1 MGRKFRIGILI
12 NAIYSDYS
20 ASVIDG
26 INKFCKE
33 NDCVQ
38 IVFSILRGNNSSRYD
53 FQYDSITSLINPQN
67 IDVLII
73 ASAALSNM
81 RAFDEFLADIKN
93 LPPMIKVSLGLKVPG
108 MPSITVDSSKAIEE
122 LLTHVIKEHK
132 RDKFILM
139 HADKRCE
146 ESLER
151 ENIFKTVLKSNGIKF
166 SEKKSLDGN
175 FVLEHAYDNLQRYL
189 KKNKERDFNAI
200 FCCNDEMALGCIS
213 CLEDN
218 GIHVPEDVSVIGFD
232 NVLFTTAYDFGIS
245 TVDPHVETQAYE
257 AAKMAFDLFS
267 KKENKKIEK
276 VLKSVPVIRTSCG
289 CSKKSRSRA
298 KEDMVAEKE
307 FLKHRIH
314 HKSSVQIY
322 MLHYFLLESQ
332 EPVSLEKL
340 YNRLVYCFA
349 LFDISKAILVLYEKP
364 MYFTRDSVFI
374 IPEKAS
380 VKMVYS
386 IKSGIVNPDICFNPA
401 EAMLPEEY
409 DNFFE
414 DTEIIFPVYAE
425 NYQYGYFFMRI
436 GQYEK
441 IFYQTMFELISK
453 EIVSSIKISQS
464 ENECEKLKNKNIS
477 LKEYSEKLHSLSRTD
492 EMTQI
497 LNRRGFYE
505 AAQCIIDRY
514 VSIGKTGLVIYG
526 DMDGLKSINDTFG
539 HEVGDKAIKAEAN
552 ILKSIFRTTDIIGRL
567 GGDEFAIVA
576 PEMTKKDFAVI
587 KKRIADKCKEYNQ
600 KEEDTFVLSISVGFS
615 QFDENENCLDK
626 LLNIADEKLYVEK
639 REKHLRMEKIQAEK
653 KSGVR

>member
-1 MGRKFRIGILI
+1 
-12 NAIYSDYS
+12 
-20 ASVIDG
+20 
-26 INKFCKE
+26 
-33 NDCVQ
+33 
-38 IVFSILRGNNSSRYD
+38 
-53 FQYDSITSLINPQN
+53 
-67 IDVLII
+67 
-73 ASAALSNM
+73 
-81 RAFDEFLADIKN
+81 
-93 LPPMIKVSLGLKVPG
+93 
-108 MPSITVDSSKAIEE
+108 
-122 LLTHVIKEHK
+122 
-132 RDKFILM
+132 
-139 HADKRCE
+139 
-146 ESLER
+146 
-151 ENIFKTVLKSNGIKF
+151 
-166 SEKKSLDGN
+166 
-175 FVLEHAYDNLQRYL
+175 
-189 KKNKERDFNAI
+189 
-200 FCCNDEMALGCIS
+200 
-213 CLEDN
+213 
-218 GIHVPEDVSVIGFD
+218 
-232 NVLFTTAYDFGIS
+232 
-245 TVDPHVETQAYE
+245 
-257 AAKMAFDLFS
+257 
-267 KKENKKIEK
+267 
-276 VLKSVPVIRTSCG
+276 
-289 CSKKSRSRA
+289 
-298 KEDMVAEKE
+298 MVAEKE

-639 REKHLRMEKIQAEK
+639 REKHLRMEKIRAEK